1 MVDAFR
7 RRSPLAHRG
16 LPARAVLDA
25 ARRES
30 AEIVLSERPH
40 RCQVNLRGKATD
52 PAFVARVASAIGL
65 ALPVTPNT
73 TTGDGGITALW
84 LGPDEWLVLGGC
96 ESNYPEVAATVD
108 VSANRVCFELAGED
122 VEDVLAQGCSLDLH
136 PALFS
141 PGRCAQTVLAKAQVI
156 LHRTEPETF
165 RIFVR
170 PSFAPYL
177 RSWLEDALTSPRS
190 SLRRR

>member
-1 MVDAFR
+1 M
-7 RRSPLAHRG
+7 
-16 LPARAVLDA
+16 AVL
-25 ARRES
+25 REVELAS
-30 AEIVLSERPH
+30 
-40 RCQVNLRGKATD
+40 QVSVRGE
-52 PAFVARVASAIGL
+52 PQPGF
-65 ALPVTPNT
+65 PVEPNT
-73 TTGDGGITALW
+73 TVGDVLW

-96 ESNYPEVAATVD
+96 ESDYPEAAATVD

-136 PALFS
+136 PAVFP
-141 PGRCAQTVLAKAQVI
+141 PGRCAQTLLAKAPVI

-165 RIFVR
+165 RILVR

-190 SLRRR
+190 TLRRR